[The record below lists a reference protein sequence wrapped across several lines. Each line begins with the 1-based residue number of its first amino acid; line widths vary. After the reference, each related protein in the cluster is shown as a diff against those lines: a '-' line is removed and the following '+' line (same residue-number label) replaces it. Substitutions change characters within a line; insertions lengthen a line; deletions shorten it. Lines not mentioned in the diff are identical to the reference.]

1 MNLPSISISELP
13 ANGPAEVPTA
23 VPRIAI
29 RSIVFGDGTTVDFAA
44 NDIVVIV
51 GPNNAG
57 KSASLRAIRD
67 KLQNASHA
75 SPVVQTVSIV
85 RSGSIAVFSDWLLSW
100 TVRQTE
106 SQPDNPV
113 YQALG
118 HAMHRSQA
126 HADWQRDDSVLGG
139 LARWF
144 CHLLTADERL
154 QICNPPGN
162 IALARDNPSHPFHFL
177 LRDDKLEA
185 RLSEKFRKAFGVDL
199 VVHRNAGSTVPVHV
213 GTRPTPEAGEDRASI
228 PYIQRLELLPTLH
241 SQGDGMRSFAGVLL
255 ATSVGR
261 ESVMLIDEPE
271 AFLHPPQARQLGS
284 TLVLEKAQERQLFIA
299 THSTD
304 VVRGI
309 LETEST
315 NVRVLRIR
323 RSGSTNSIR
332 VLNSDRIKQLW
343 GDPLLRYSNILDGL
357 FHESVIVCEADADC
371 RFYSAVLDALV
382 SSQPDD
388 RKKPDL
394 MFTHCGGKTRLPVV
408 IRALRE
414 VDVPVR
420 AVADFDVLSDEQPLR
435 SIVQALGA
443 DWASVEPDW
452 RILKAAID
460 TKKPDLTTAEV
471 TAEIEAVLTSI
482 DSAAFP
488 AAARATIATI
498 LKRTSPWAHAKLAGK
513 AFVPSGE
520 ATRACDRLLQAL
532 RSAGLYVV
540 EVGELEGYV
549 RSEGG
554 HGPKWVNAVLTRQL
568 ATDHELETA
577 RRFVRELASLGA
589 AGAYPLA
596 QAERQR

>member
-1 MNLPSISISELP
+1 MNAPSVSTSP
-13 ANGPAEVPTA
+13 VPAEVPR
-23 VPRIAI
+23 VAI
-29 RSIVFGDGTTVDFAA
+29 GSIVFGDGTTVDFAA
-44 NDIVVIV
+44 NDVVVIV

-75 SPVVQTVSIV
+75 SPVIRSVSIL
-85 RSGSIAVFSDWLLSW
+85 RSGSIDVFADWLLSW

-126 HADWQRDDSVLGG
+126 HADWQRGDSVLGG
-139 LARWF
+139 LSRWF

-213 GTRPTPEAGEDRASI
+213 GTRPTPEAGEDRVSI
-228 PYIQRLELLPTLH
+228 PYIQRVELLPTLH

-271 AFLHPPQARQLGS
+271 AFLHPPQARQLGA

-309 LETEST
+309 LETESP

-371 RFYSAVLDALV
+371 RFYSAVLDALI
-382 SSQPDD
+382 STQPDD

-394 MFTHCGGKTRLPVV
+394 MFTHCGGKARLPVV

-435 SIVQALGA
+435 SIVEALGV
-443 DWASVEPDW
+443 DWPSVEQDW
-452 RILKAAID
+452 RILKSAID
-460 TKKPDLTTAEV
+460 AKKPDLTTAEV
-471 TAEIEAVLTSI
+471 KSEIEVVLSGI
-482 DSAAFP
+482 VSASFP

-513 AFVPSGE
+513 TFVPSGD

-532 RSAGLYVV
+532 RSAGLFVV

-568 ATDHELETA
+568 ASDPELETA

-589 AGAYPLA
+589 AVA
-596 QAERQR
+596 